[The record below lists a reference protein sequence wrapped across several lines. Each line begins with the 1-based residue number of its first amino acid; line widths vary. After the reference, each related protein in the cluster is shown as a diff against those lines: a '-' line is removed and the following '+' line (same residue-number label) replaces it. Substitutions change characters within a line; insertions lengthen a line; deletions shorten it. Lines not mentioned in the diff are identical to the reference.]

1 MHGNRL
7 LVMEALVKVF
17 ALEHLRDRVF
27 RCQTYEIL
35 GGELRE
41 PPAVEVHH
49 RFFRAENL
57 ENLRLVGLG
66 VLRNLL
72 PRQRRPRR
80 RAPRWIAYHSG
91 EISDEE
97 DDRVAEVL
105 KMFELAQQDR
115 VPQVQIGSGWIEAR
129 LHPQRFARSERTFEF
144 GAQFGFLNNL
154 RRALLDVCQLFVN
167 RWKVS
172 HVVSDYIDP
181 SAFPRA
187 PLCTPWFKL
196 LLLASNAFRKA
207 ADRSSAPRLPAP
219 ASDSA
224 AIPQTPRPD
233 QTSSRAP

>member
-80 RAPRWIAYHSG
+80 RAPRWIAIIPVKSPM
-91 EISDEE
+91 
-97 DDRVAEVL
+97 R
-105 KMFELAQQDR
+105 KMTVWPRSAQ
-115 VPQVQIGSGWIEAR
+115 W
-129 LHPQRFARSERTFEF
+129 
-144 GAQFGFLNNL
+144 
-154 RRALLDVCQLFVN
+154 
-167 RWKVS
+167 
-172 HVVSDYIDP
+172 
-181 SAFPRA
+181 
-187 PLCTPWFKL
+187 PLSP
-196 LLLASNAFRKA
+196 
-207 ADRSSAPRLPAP
+207 P
-219 ASDSA
+219 
-224 AIPQTPRPD
+224 
-233 QTSSRAP
+233 

>member
-97 DDRVAEVL
+97 DDRV
-105 KMFELAQQDR
+105 
-115 VPQVQIGSGWIEAR
+115 PQVQIGSGWIEAR

-144 GAQFGFLNNL
+144 GAQFGFLNDL

-167 RWKVS
+167 RWKVG
-172 HVVSDYIDP
+172 HVVSDYSDLG
-181 SAFPRA
+181 SSYELRA
-187 PLCTPWFKL
+187 
-196 LLLASNAFRKA
+196 ASYEPGTNMGG
-207 ADRSSAPRLPAP
+207 L
-219 ASDSA
+219 
-224 AIPQTPRPD
+224 
-233 QTSSRAP
+233 